1 MDPDERARLE
11 ADFGRRM
18 HQLYQDAA
26 REKYFATAF
35 LGMLGDRGGLAAAQ
49 HCLAS
54 QTDGFTRLW
63 EMGRLDLS
71 VEFVVLQPRWRPL
84 FTPAELDQAR
94 NRLNDAGAAALAAR
108 AEQLEVDP

>member
-11 ADFGRRM
+11 ADFDRRM
-18 HQLYQDAA
+18 LQLYEDAA

-35 LGMLGDRGGLAAAQ
+35 LTMVHERRGLATAQ
-49 HCLAS
+49 HCLAA

-94 NRLNDAGAAALAAR
+94 NRLTDAGAADLAAR
-108 AEQLEVDP
+108 AEQMEMEP